1 MRAVFDGKRVVAADF
16 VLERVGGGTGGT
28 GDRAL
33 ERDAA
38 VGLLNLSDALVVLVD
53 FLTGVAG
60 VDAACA
66 LRDLAK
72 EAAVG
77 AKSPEEGV
85 FGRDAAAA
93 LAVDRA
99 VILVGEVAFLA
110 EAVEAVDKPV

>member
-1 MRAVFDGKRVVAADF
+1 
-16 VLERVGGGTGGT
+16 
-28 GDRAL
+28 
-33 ERDAA
+33 
-38 VGLLNLSDALVVLVD
+38 VVLVD
-53 FLTGVAG
+53 FLTGIAG
-60 VDAACA
+60 VEAVCA

-85 FGRDAAAA
+85 FGRDTAAA

-110 EAVEAVDKPV
+110 EAVDAVDRPEC